1 MITQKIPFKTQ
12 VVSRDNIKDALYTCY
27 ENICFS
33 TYPYLKYKVS
43 SSKQTL
49 TKYNSGNCIALS
61 TFLKHFLWNNY
72 RIHSY
77 IVPASVPSIFRVDG
91 TPVLCHVALLI
102 PLTPTSYAVV
112 DPAFYFMEPMIASFG
127 PEADTK
133 GVKKIVSMNIHKQ
146 TREDIYYTGGDKI
159 RCHFIPEDPWEYH
172 ATEVVDPDESIGC
185 HFIRQKPQ
193 PFLCKTQVL
202 SNGDIYKKYHLKEEE
217 GNTIVVKDHQ
227 EVFRGKV
234 LPADLRRELQIYLFK
249 YFKA

>member
-1 MITQKIPFKTQ
+1 MLTQKIPFKKQ
-12 VVSRDNIKDALYTCY
+12 SVPKEKIEEALFTCY

-33 TYPYLKYKVS
+33 TFPYLKYKLKS
-43 SSKQTL
+43 SEATL
-49 TKYNSGNCIALS
+49 QRYNSGNCIALS
-61 TFLKHFLWNNY
+61 TFLKKFLWNNY

-102 PLTPTSYAVV
+102 PLSPTSYAVV
-112 DPAFYFMEPMIASFG
+112 DPAFYFLEPMIVSFTPG
-127 PEADTK
+127 P
-133 GVKKIVSMNIHKQ
+133 VQKIVSMNIHKQ

-159 RCHFIPEDPWEYH
+159 TCYFVPDDPWEYH
-172 ATEVVDPDESIGC
+172 TIEVLDPDESIGC

-202 SNGDIYKKYHLKEEE
+202 SNGDVYKKYHLKEED
-217 GNTIVVKDHQ
+217 NHLIVVKDHQ

-234 LPADLRRELQIYLFK
+234 LPPDLRRELQIYLFK